1 MPRTPPT
8 VISLPAAADH
18 FGGPWDGAQAIVL
31 HHTGGRDS
39 RAWLTRTSRP
49 PVSVHTLIPKDGTIY
64 RIVPDGVN
72 AWHVGGSR
80 LGVHGP
86 NERAGSC
93 NEICLGIEIE
103 NLGDGKDPYTDEQ
116 YWSVGWQIC
125 QWWNAAGKALPVI
138 THALIDTNGKRDP
151 YACDLAR
158 VLRCALAWYDA

>member
-18 FGGPWDGAQAIVL
+18 VGGPWDGAQAIVL

-49 PVSVHTLIPKDGTIY
+49 PVSVHTLIPKDGTVV

-93 NEICLGIEIE
+93 NEICFGIEIE
-103 NLGDGKDPYTDEQ
+103 NLGDGKDPTPT
-116 YWSVGWQIC
+116 SSTGRS
-125 QWWNAAGKALPVI
+125 AGRSPTGGTKPA
-138 THALIDTNGKRDP
+138 G
-151 YACDLAR
+151 
-158 VLRCALAWYDA
+158 RCRSSPMR